1 MKKILLLLVLVS
13 LTACASVKG
22 AGKDLEKAS
31 DWTKEKMS
39 K

>member
-1 MKKILLLLVLVS
+1 MVLISLFS
-13 LTACASVKG
+13 LTACNMIHG

>member
-1 MKKILLLLVLVS
+1 MRNLFVLLLLLALVGCN
-13 LTACASVKG
+13 TVTG

-31 DWTKEKMS
+31 EWTKEKMS